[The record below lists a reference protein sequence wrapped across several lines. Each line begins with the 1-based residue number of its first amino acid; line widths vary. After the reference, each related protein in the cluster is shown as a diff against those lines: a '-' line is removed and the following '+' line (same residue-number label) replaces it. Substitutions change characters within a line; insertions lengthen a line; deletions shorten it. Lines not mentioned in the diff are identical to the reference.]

1 MMNNMENFYLN
12 YFVVAS
18 GIININRFVLQELE
32 KL

>member
-1 MMNNMENFYLN
+1 MLNNMDNFYLN

-18 GIININRFVLQELE
+18 GIININRFVLQDLE